1 MTSEN
6 HIDTLLNEA
15 KDCPSPVPSTAL
27 ISRVLADAATLMP
40 ARESIPTLAPK
51 PRFWSR
57 LLSPIGGLGGVSA
70 LAACAAFG
78 VFAGAGYADE
88 VLAIP
93 GLDGVLAGLT
103 DNTDSTTPFESLSLL
118 MSEG

>member
-6 HIDTLLNEA
+6 HIETLLNEA
-15 KDCPSPVPSTAL
+15 KDCPPPIPSTEL

-40 ARESIPTLAPK
+40 APEPAPK
-51 PRFWSR
+51 PRFWAR
-57 LLSPIGGLGGVSA
+57 VLSPIGGLGGVSA

-88 VLAIP
+88 MLAIP

-103 DNTDSTTPFESLSLL
+103 DYTDSTTPFESLSLL